1 LVKKNLDAKS
11 TRQLILELQQ
21 LAKDSGHEYP
31 LLIAIDQEN
40 GMLNSLCDKH
50 YLTQFPGNMAIV
62 ATKSKTMATQVA
74 EATGRELKAVG
85 INWILGPVVDV
96 LTNSASKLLGVRS
109 MGDDP
114 DEVTEYAL
122 AFLEGFRRAGIATC
136 GKHFPGY
143 GNATINT
150 TLGLPVIQ
158 DSLDQLKTASLI
170 PFRGIIEKNIDS
182 IMVGGCALPKVTLR
196 ETYACLSEEVVR
208 GLLRDQMGYKGV
220 VVSEC
225 LEMQYLYDTV
235 GVSQGAMM
243 AALAGCD
250 VIIICTQYRLQIQ
263 ALFGILA
270 GLRNGVLP
278 VELVRKSAHRLRE
291 MKHGHLSWN
300 EALNPPPLSALAQL
314 RENHTNLALQAYE
327 QAITLLRD
335 QENLIPLN
343 KSIDEGSNILL
354 LTPHIIPISGYT
366 DGDIFSIFGKALI
379 KYHSGRLQ
387 HTTYTEKGL
396 IDEHHALVSKAKA
409 IILITTDAN
418 RNEYQISF
426 TKVIA
431 ALCNQ
436 HRLPLVC
443 IAGSSPYDMALD
455 RTIGTYLCI
464 YEFTEA
470 CLKTTAKV
478 LFGRLPA
485 VGRFPGSGQYQNQL
499 TPFSSSSRRRWL
511 VEEWSPDQPGAIE
524 SFRKLWENCFPER
537 NGRFQFDLFAS
548 VLSAKHQPA
557 QKHFFV
563 KNSSTNK
570 MYGFCGTWVHPAQ
583 HTGSIIM
590 LFVDPARRRM
600 AIGKSLH
607 ERALKYLASL
617 PKLDRITLGAR
628 LPGFFAGIPLSPR
641 PSPNEVDVVK
651 WFKHSGWDIPHARKN
666 SPELLV
672 HTMALSRLSR
682 WRCPEAVMARLTNT
696 NVTFEVMGS
705 VQPSSKTSL
714 SPTSFGSSPVSS
726 GFAHKLYKFLSS
738 FEALPSGIPE
748 LYRLALSDVAE
759 NVIATSGSNNDSN
772 ATIVAAIDTESGEVI
787 ASLVSF
793 KRKARALIRLQPWI
807 FEFSDACGLCALLG
821 WTPLLRQALVAFQL
835 EHQRQQKDV
844 DLCALYGVDSGEDK
858 WLMQQLGFE
867 ETQSFLTVQRS
878 VTRGS
883 G

>member
-1 LVKKNLDAKS
+1 MVKLDASS

-50 YLTQFPGNMAIV
+50 YLTQFPGNMAMV
-62 ATKSKTMATQVA
+62 ATKSKVMAMQVA

-96 LTNSASKLLGVRS
+96 LTNSANKLLGVRS

-143 GNATINT
+143 GNAVVNS

-158 DSLDQLKTASLI
+158 DSLDQLKAASLI
-170 PFRGIIEKNIDS
+170 PFQGIIEKNIDS

-196 ETYACLSEEVVR
+196 EMYACLSEEVVR
-208 GLLRDQMGYKGV
+208 GLLRGQMGYEGV

-250 VIIICTQYRLQIQ
+250 IIIICTQYRLQIQ
-263 ALFGILA
+263 ALSGIIAGLSDGILP
-270 GLRNGVLP
+270 G
-278 VELVRKSAHRLRE
+278 ELVRKSAHRILT
-291 MKHGHLSWN
+291 MKHGRLSWN

-314 RENHTNLALQAYE
+314 KQSHSDLARRAYE

-343 KSIDEGSNILL
+343 RSIDEGSNILL
-354 LTPHIIPISGYT
+354 LTPHITPISGYT
-366 DGDIFSIFGKALI
+366 DSNFFSIFGKALI
-379 KYHSGRLQ
+379 RYHSGRLQ

-396 IDEHHALVSKAKA
+396 IKEHHTLVSKAKA

-426 TKVIA
+426 TKTVA
-431 ALCNQ
+431 TLCNQ
-436 HRLPLVC
+436 LRLPLVV

-455 RTIGTYLCI
+455 HTIGTYLCI

-485 VGRFPGSGQYQNQL
+485 VGSFPGSRLYQNQL
-499 TPFSSSSRRRWL
+499 TPFSLSSRQRWL
-511 VEEWSPDQPGAIE
+511 VEEWSPQKPGAIE
-524 SFRKLWENCFPER
+524 SLQKLWEKCFPGR
-537 NGRFQFDLFAS
+537 NGRGQFDLFVS
-548 VLSAKHQPA
+548 VVGANHQ

-563 KNSSTNK
+563 KNSSTNQ
-570 MYGFCGTWVHPAQ
+570 MYGFCGTWVHAGQ
-583 HTGSIIM
+583 RTGSIIV
-590 LFVDPARRRM
+590 LVVDPARRRL
-600 AIGKSLH
+600 AVGKSLH
-607 ERALKYLASL
+607 ERALRYLTSIA
-617 PKLDRITLGAR
+617 KLDRITLGAR
-628 LPGFFAGIPLSPR
+628 LPGLFAGIPLSSHPN
-641 PSPNEVDVVK
+641 SNEVDVVK

-666 SPELLV
+666 SPELVV
-672 HTMALSRLSR
+672 HTMALARLSG
-682 WRCPEAVMARLTNT
+682 WRCPEAVMARPTNT
-696 NVTFEVMGS
+696 NVTFKVMGS
-705 VQPSSKTSL
+705 VGASSEASQ

-726 GFAHKLYKFLSS
+726 GIAHKLNKFLSS
-738 FEALPSGIPE
+738 FDVLPSGIPE
-748 LYRLALSDVAE
+748 LYRLALSDATE
-759 NVIATSGSNNDSN
+759 NTTATGSSDNNGN
-772 ATIVAAIDTESGEVI
+772 VTIVVAIDVDSGEVI

-793 KRKARALIRLQPWI
+793 KRGAYALARLQPWI
-807 FEFSDACGLCALLG
+807 LEFSDACGLCALLG
-821 WTPLLRQALVAFQL
+821 RTPVLRQALVAFQL
-835 EHQRQQKDV
+835 ENQRQKRDV
-844 DLCALYGVDSGEDK
+844 DLCVLCGVDGGDDK
-858 WLMQQLGFE
+858 WLMQQLGFV

-878 VTRGS
+878 VTRES